1 MDKNIFMLAIRR
13 FSAVAIV
20 AAGLISCIKDEMPGS
35 RPENGYEGDLRLNIV
50 SQGILDKFEVGT
62 KGTDMK
68 TAQEQEIKS
77 LHVFIF
83 DSLGQYL
90 QASENHRY
98 QGYRN
103 ITDGKT
109 VLNIDRNG
117 WAEPEKARNATIV
130 TVANVEDG
138 TFVYDEGT
146 GDKHPSNITGF
157 ARQHRGGEQY
167 CLPRECPCST

>member
-35 RPENGYEGDLRLNIV
+35 RPENGNEGDLRLNIV

-83 DSLGQYL
+83 DK
-90 QASENHRY
+90 
-98 QGYRN
+98 
-103 ITDGKT
+103 DGKMVYT
-109 VLNIDRNG
+109 HTSYLPGSEEELID
-117 WAEPEKARNATIV
+117 TIISL
-130 TVANVEDG
+130 E
-138 TFVYDEGT
+138 
-146 GDKHPSNITGF
+146 
-157 ARQHRGGEQY
+157 
-167 CLPRECPCST
+167 

>member
-77 LHVFIF
+77 YRGTPLAFEFHLMLYVF
-83 DSLGQYL
+83 
-90 QASENHRY
+90 
-98 QGYRN
+98 
-103 ITDGKT
+103 
-109 VLNIDRNG
+109 
-117 WAEPEKARNATIV
+117 
-130 TVANVEDG
+130 
-138 TFVYDEGT
+138 
-146 GDKHPSNITGF
+146 PS
-157 ARQHRGGEQY
+157 RQLYMQTNLKVRHNFCCGG
-167 CLPRECPCST
+167 LS